1 MVNLPMLTAAD
12 MQISGRQHFVN
23 VYNFLYN
30 KAPVLYPDLKFRT

>member
-12 MQISGRQHFVN
+12 MQIFIN